1 MPLCDFRHPPLL
13 PYIET
18 AGELKTKPT
27 QHAVKTFLGAGIQA
41 DILLYRSQI
50 MPGAEYSAAG
60 TEKREREH
68 SRD

>member
-1 MPLCDFRHPPLL
+1 MIFVTLL

-27 QHAVKTFLGAGIQA
+27 RLAVKTFLEAGIQA
-41 DILLYRSQI
+41 DILLCRNRV

-60 TEKREREH
+60 TEKREH
-68 SRD
+68 LRD